1 MIYNNAGLSLKKNMA
16 KILKI
21 FKKMLDFGK
30 KPRYNIVNIKS
41 KR

>member
-1 MIYNNAGLSLKKNMA
+1 MIYDNAGLSLKKNMA

-30 KPRYNIVNIKS
+30 KPAI
-41 KR
+41 